1 MVLNCAVNMLMGGAL
16 ALYIGDLGSELTSS
30 IWAELLRSTSLYKRL
45 GTSISN
51 RDNFSGVFPML
62 TMVTVVIIFV
72 VKSSLALSLG
82 LVGALSIV
90 RFRAAIKTSEELVY
104 LFLCIG
110 VGLALGAEH
119 RLLAAVAVVIVTIF
133 VVGRRF
139 LGRSVSRQNLLLTVI
154 GDAERFVDTV
164 DTADEANVVEALE
177 RLTGGLSIQR
187 FDLEDGQ
194 VQIRAKVSPGGP
206 KETTQLITEIKK
218 AFPHLQVSYVN
229 LDSLV

>member
-1 MVLNCAVNMLMGGAL
+1 MVLRCAVNMLLGGAI
-16 ALYIGDLGSELTSS
+16 AVYIRE
-30 IWAELLRSTSLYKRL
+30 LYKR
-45 GTSISN
+45 TSSSLSN
-51 RDNFSGVFPML
+51 RAEFANIFPML

-119 RLLAAVAVVIVTIF
+119 RLLAFVAVFLVSAF
-133 VVGRRF
+133 VLGRRF
-139 LGRSVSRQNLLLTVI
+139 LRRGSHRHHLLLTLT
-154 GDAERFVDTV
+154 GDADRFFKDK
-164 DTADEANVVEALE
+164 DATALDVLQELTQAL
-177 RLTGGLSIQR
+177 TIQR

-194 VQIRAKVSPGGP
+194 VQLRANVTMREP
-206 KETTQLITEIKK
+206 KETAALMEKIQGKLPE
-218 AFPHLQVSYVN
+218 FQVSYVN
-229 LDSLV
+229 LESML

>member
-1 MVLNCAVNMLMGGAL
+1 M
-16 ALYIGDLGSELTSS
+16 
-30 IWAELLRSTSLYKRL
+30 
-45 GTSISN
+45 
-51 RDNFSGVFPML
+51 
-62 TMVTVVIIFV
+62 
-72 VKSSLALSLG
+72 
-82 LVGALSIV
+82 
-90 RFRAAIKTSEELVY
+90 
-104 LFLCIG
+104 CIG

-133 VVGRRF
+133 VVVRRF

-218 AFPHLQVSYVN
+218 AFPPPPGFLRKLGLARMSGRHNSRESFRSPQWKPLWISGSEQSAPPTH
-229 LDSLV
+229 

>member
-16 ALYIGDLGSELTSS
+16 ALYIGE
-30 IWAELLRSTSLYKRL
+30 LYKRL

-72 VKSSLALSLG
+72 VKASLALSLG

>member
-1 MVLNCAVNMLMGGAL
+1 MVVNCAVNMLIGGAL
-16 ALYIGDLGSELTSS
+16 ALYIRE
-30 IWAELLRSTSLYKRL
+30 LYKRF

-51 RDNFSGVFPML
+51 RDSFSGVFPML

-119 RLLAAVAVVIVTIF
+119 RLLATVAVVIVTIF
-133 VVGRRF
+133 VVGRRV
-139 LGRSVSRQNLLLTVI
+139 LGWRSAARQNLLLTVI
-154 GDAERFVDTV
+154 GDAERFLETS
-164 DTADEANVVEALE
+164 DETNIVEALE
-177 RLTGGLSIQR
+177 RLTDGLTIQR

-194 VQIRAKVSPGGP
+194 VQIRARVSPGGP
-206 KETTQLITEIKK
+206 KETTKLITDIKK
-218 AFPHLQVSYVN
+218 EFPHLQVSYVN

>member
-16 ALYIGDLGSELTSS
+16 ALYIGE
-30 IWAELLRSTSLYKRL
+30 LYKRL

-194 VQIRAKVSPGGP
+194 VQIRAKVSPGSP

>member
-16 ALYIGDLGSELTSS
+16 ALYIGE
-30 IWAELLRSTSLYKRL
+30 LYKRL

-119 RLLAAVAVVIVTIF
+119 RLLAAVAVVIVTVF

-218 AFPHLQVSYVN
+218 AFPRPQVSYVN

>member
-1 MVLNCAVNMLMGGAL
+1 MAQMLLSNLDPELTMVLNCAANMLLGGVL
-16 ALYIGDLGSELTSS
+16 AVYIRE
-30 IWAELLRSTSLYKRL
+30 LYKRF

-51 RDNFSGVFPML
+51 RDTFSGVFPML

-90 RFRAAIKTSEELVY
+90 RFRAAIKTPEELVY

-119 RLLAAVAVVIVTIF
+119 RLLAVVAVVIVTVF
-133 VVGRRF
+133 VVGRQF
-139 LGRSVSRQNLLLTVI
+139 LTCAASKQNLLLTVI
-154 GDAERFVDTV
+154 GDAERFLEGTDK
-164 DTADEANVVEALE
+164 DGVVEALE
-177 RLTGGLSIQR
+177 RLTGGLTIQR

-194 VQIRAKVSPGGP
+194 VQFRANVSPANAE
-206 KETTQLITEIKK
+206 ETTRLMSELKK
-218 AFPHLQVSYVN
+218 EFPSFQVSYVN

>member
-1 MVLNCAVNMLMGGAL
+1 MVEWMSSPERSMVLNCTVNMLIGGAL
-16 ALYIGDLGSELTSS
+16 ALYIRELYRRYGS
-30 IWAELLRSTSLYKRL
+30 
-45 GTSISN
+45 SISN
-51 RDNFSGVFPML
+51 RDAFSSVFPML

-90 RFRAAIKTSEELVY
+90 RFRAAIKTPEELVY

-119 RLLAAVAVVIVTIF
+119 RLLAVVAIVVVTVF

-139 LGRSVSRQNLLLTVI
+139 LERGTARPNLLLTVI
-154 GDAERFVDTV
+154 GDAERFLEPSEKED
-164 DTADEANVVEALE
+164 VVEVLS
-177 RLTGGLSIQR
+177 RLTGGLTVQR

-194 VQIRAKVSPGGP
+194 VQFRANVAPAGAE
-206 KETTQLITEIKK
+206 ETTRLMSEIKK
-218 AFPHLQVSYVN
+218 QFPHFQVSYVN
-229 LDSLV
+229 LDSMI

>member
-1 MVLNCAVNMLMGGAL
+1 
-16 ALYIGDLGSELTSS
+16 
-30 IWAELLRSTSLYKRL
+30 
-45 GTSISN
+45 
-51 RDNFSGVFPML
+51 ML

-72 VKSSLALSLG
+72 VKSSLALSWDWSELC
-82 LVGALSIV
+82 LSSDSAPRSRHRKSSFIS
-90 RFRAAIKTSEELVY
+90 FCAS
-104 LFLCIG
+104 G

-187 FDLEDGQ
+187 FDSRTAKCRFEPRS
-194 VQIRAKVSPGGP
+194 VRAAR
-206 KETTQLITEIKK
+206 KK
-218 AFPHLQVSYVN
+218 RRS
-229 LDSLV
+229 